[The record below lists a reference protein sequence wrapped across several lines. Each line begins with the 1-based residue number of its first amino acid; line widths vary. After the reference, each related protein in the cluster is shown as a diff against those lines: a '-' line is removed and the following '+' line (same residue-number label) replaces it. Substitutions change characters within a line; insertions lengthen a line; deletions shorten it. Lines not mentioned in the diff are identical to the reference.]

1 MPNEFLPA
9 ENVRTKNFV
18 GGEKMEVLYIFKSGR
33 LERKNN
39 TLSFVTD
46 EGERKYIPVEN
57 VSEIYVFGEVD
68 FNKRALEFLT
78 EHEITLHMFNYYGY
92 YMGSYYPREH
102 YNSSYV
108 LTKQVEKYLNEKE
121 RLEIAKRILEGCTK
135 NMLKNLADYYGKI
148 KELRDV
154 ADGIEEM
161 LGKLKRSQ
169 NIEELMGVEAN
180 IRQAYYNAFD
190 KIVAEPEFQFEK
202 RTKRPPENEFNALIS
217 FGNSL
222 LYTTVLSQIYQT
234 HLDPRIG
241 YLHTNNHRRFT
252 LNLDIAEIFKPVIV
266 DRMIFS
272 LLNRKQITKKDF
284 LKDMN
289 GVFLS
294 EKGKKTAVQ
303 EFNSRLDTTV
313 YLDKLRRHVSYRT
326 LIRIEAYKIEKHIL
340 DDEEYRPF
348 VRK

>member
-1 MPNEFLPA
+1 
-9 ENVRTKNFV
+9 
-18 GGEKMEVLYIFKSGR
+18 MEVLYLFKSGR

-39 TLSFVTD
+39 TLSFVTED
-46 EGERKYIPVEN
+46 GERKYVPVEN

-108 LTKQVEKYLNEKE
+108 LAKQVEKYLNEKE
-121 RLEIAKRILEGCTK
+121 RLEIAKRILAGGVK
-135 NMLKNLADYYGKI
+135 NMLKNLADYDDKI
-148 KELRDV
+148 DELRDV

-161 LGKLKRSQ
+161 AKRMQQSRD
-169 NIEELMGVEAN
+169 IEELMGIEAN
-180 IRQAYYNAFD
+180 IRQAYYEAFD
-190 KIVAEPEFQFEK
+190 KIISNDEFRFEK
-202 RTKRPPENEFNALIS
+202 RTKRPPENEINALIS

-222 LYTTVLSQIYQT
+222 LYTSVLSQIYQT

-252 LNLDIAEIFKPVIV
+252 LNLDIAEVFKPVIV
-266 DRMIFS
+266 DRMIFT
-272 LLNRKQITKKDF
+272 LINRKQISKKDF
-284 LKDMN
+284 MKAMN
-289 GVFLS
+289 GIFLS
-294 EKGKKTAVQ
+294 EKGKRTVVQ
-303 EFNSRLDTTV
+303 EFNNRLETTV
-313 YLDKLRRHVSYRT
+313 YMERFRRHVSYRT
-326 LIRIEAYKIEKHIL
+326 LLRIEAYKIEKHL
-340 DDEEYRPF
+340 LGDEEYHPY